1 MNIETKYNT
10 GQPVWLMSENKPWN
24 PVIDSIEVTIFQ
36 SEKRSV
42 YYSFQ
47 NSRVKANEE
56 LVFPSKEE
64 LLKSL

>member
-10 GQPVWLMSENKPWN
+10 GQTVWLMSENKPWN

-56 LVFPSKEE
+56 LVFSSKEE